1 MLLPQR
7 AGVAFLLFI
16 VCLATGLWNAYA
28 DQVILTNGDRIS
40 GRLVSYSRE
49 TLHISTSYSGIIEID
64 LGHLLQLDTDNTM
77 VVELLSGER
86 IIGRIGSGEAKKIII
101 HSSVLGDRELS
112 LSMIASIEVSVPHK
126 NVNEKALQGD
136 IQNAVEV
143 AGTTLSQFNNEKN
156 NLSIQL
162 QDLRGKGADSLKA
175 QDETTKNSTGAS
187 NQTISI
193 GAKPEDEEDI
203 RRIFLRQSSVLL
215 KSGEKEVELDFN
227 YLGNQLSSSIYNAKF
242 RQFQLPIALRIGIFD
257 RGEGFV
263 SFPVI
268 RAKQEISFADNSITQ
283 KTSGIGD
290 ALIGINY
297 EIFRETTDWPDVVT
311 SLSIRAPTGRVP
323 GEQGLSTGSGHWTGS
338 FGAQF
343 IKTADPVVLFWGI
356 RYAHE
361 FPSRHFLNDGVYDVR
376 PGETI
381 DYNFGFGFAV
391 NDKVSLS
398 TQTSGSYQWETK
410 ADGKKISGS
419 SAEPVS
425 LRSALTYRVSK
436 KTYIEPS
443 LTIGLTNET
452 PDFVIGI
459 ATTHRFGN

>member
-7 AGVAFLLFI
+7 AGFAFLLFTA
-16 VCLATGLWNAYA
+16 CLATGILNAYA
-28 DQVILTNGDRIS
+28 DQVVLTNGDRIS
-40 GRLVSYSRE
+40 GRLVSLSGE
-49 TLHISTSYSGIIEID
+49 TLHISTSYSGIIKID
-64 LGHLLQLDTDNTM
+64 LGHLLKLETDNPM

-86 IIGRIGSGEAKKIII
+86 ITGRIGSGEAKKIII
-101 HSSVLGDRELS
+101 HSSFLGDRELS
-112 LSMIASIEVSVPHK
+112 LSMIASIEESTPHK
-126 NVNEKALQGD
+126 NVNEKPLQGD
-136 IQNAVEV
+136 MQDDAEV
-143 AGTTLSQFNNEKN
+143 AGTTPSKFNNEKN

-162 QDLRGKGADSLKA
+162 QDLRGKGAGSLKA
-175 QDETTKNSTGAS
+175 QDETTEKLTGAS
-187 NQTISI
+187 NQPISI
-193 GAKPEDEEDI
+193 GEKPEDEEDI

-215 KSGEKEVELDFN
+215 KSGEKEVELDLN

-242 RQFQLPIALRIGIFD
+242 RQFQIPVALRIGIFN

-263 SFPVI
+263 SIPVM
-268 RAKQEISFADNSITQ
+268 RAKQEISFADNSIAQ

-290 ALIGINY
+290 ALAGINY
-297 EIFRETTDWPDVVT
+297 EIFRETADWPDIVA
-311 SLSIRAPTGRVP
+311 SLSVKAPTGRVP
-323 GEQGLSTGSGHWTGS
+323 GEQGLSSGSGHWTGS

-361 FPSRHFLNDGVYDVR
+361 FPSRHFLNDGVYNVR

-410 ADGKKISGS
+410 VDGQKISGS

-425 LRSALTYRVSK
+425 FRSALTYRVSK

-459 ATTHRFGN
+459 AATHRFGN